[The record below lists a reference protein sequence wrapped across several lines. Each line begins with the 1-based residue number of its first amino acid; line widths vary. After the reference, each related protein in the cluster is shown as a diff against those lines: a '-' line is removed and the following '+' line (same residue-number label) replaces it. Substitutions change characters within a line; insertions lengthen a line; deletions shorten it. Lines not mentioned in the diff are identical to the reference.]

1 MCKLVELADDVRL
14 KSANEIVKVIQRDL
28 KDAYGNMGRIIT
40 LMKDED
46 LIEKI
51 SKLTLEAPVPEA
63 EFKNPLSEY
72 AAILLLL
79 LKTRNEQNIE

>member
-1 MCKLVELADDVRL
+1 MCKLVELADYVRL

-46 LIEKI
+46 LIK
-51 SKLTLEAPVPEA
+51 KGGNA
-63 EFKNPLSEY
+63 NY
-72 AAILLLL
+72 D
-79 LKTRNEQNIE
+79 LKGKSFLFYEPG